1 MTEQRAIDIWCNPFV
16 EEAMQEF
23 YGSQIQEA
31 AELFGEPDL
40 FRDAVTTPSEF
51 VDTLDDHG
59 IETALVPALK
69 YGNAKHRGME
79 IDVPY
84 DVVHEI
90 CREYPSRFRGLAGI
104 NPHDGMD
111 GVREM
116 ERAIEEFDFVGAHI
130 DGYGYDVPLNDRRF
144 YPFYAKCAELGVPV
158 VMQVGHSAIPTP
170 NKHGKPILLDDI
182 AIDFPELDLIGAH
195 TGWPWTEELIALA
208 WVHPNVYIGTTGYAP
223 RYWDDSL
230 VHFLRAHGR
239 GKVLWGTNF
248 PVVKHD
254 QSLGQVAE
262 LDLSEEVLA
271 EFLHD
276 TAASVFDL

>member
-1 MTEQRAIDIWCNPFV
+1 MTDQGAIDIWSNPFV
-16 EEAMQEF
+16 AEAMQQF
-23 YGSQIQEA
+23 YGSDVQEA
-31 AELFGEPDL
+31 AELFGRPDL
-40 FRDAVTTPSEF
+40 FRDAVKTPDEF
-51 VDTLDDHG
+51 VDTMDEVG
-59 IETALVPALK
+59 VEMAFVPALK

-84 DVVHEI
+84 EI
-90 CREYPSRFRGLAGI
+90 VDELCREHPDRFRGLAGI

-111 GVREM
+111 GVREL
-116 ERAIEEFDFVGAHI
+116 EHAVEEYGFVGAHI
-130 DGYGYDVPLNDRRF
+130 DVYGFDVPLNDRRF

-182 AIDFPELDLIGAH
+182 AIDFPELDLVGAH

-230 VHFLRAHGR
+230 VHFLQAHGR
-239 GKVLWGTNF
+239 GKVLWGTNY
-248 PVVKHD
+248 PVVKHG
-254 QSLGQVAE
+254 QSLDQVRE
-262 LDLSEEVLA
+262 LGLSEDVRR
-271 EFLHD
+271 EFLYE
-276 TAASVFDL
+276 TAADVFDL